1 MKTIMKTFSS
11 GTIAAITAL
20 AILIILTGVT
30 VAGHTGVFNIFGNMV
45 TVDNADYSGYNAAAA
60 KTQDILAG
68 EPVQILYDDT
78 ADRIYAG
85 TDAEI
90 LSRISIIR
98 DGNTENAQN
107 AERVKVLYV
116 KDKEENEI
124 AYDETSRTV
133 RFENPGLYVVRV
145 SVKDSENR
153 QTVADITIPVEEQ

>member
-68 EPVQILYDDT
+68 EKVQILHDDK

-98 DGNTENAQN
+98 DGNTENAQD
-107 AERVKVLYV
+107 ADRVKVLYV
-116 KDKEENEI
+116 QDKEGNEI

>member
-1 MKTIMKTFSS
+1 MKTIMKTFS
-11 GTIAAITAL
+11 GDAVAAITSL

-68 EPVQILYDDT
+68 EPVQIFYDDT

-124 AYDETSRTV
+124 NYDETSKTV
-133 RFENPGLYVVRV
+133 RFENPGLYVVRL
-145 SVKDSENR
+145 SVRDAENR
-153 QTVADITIPVEEQ
+153 QTVADITLPVEEQ